1 MLRRLWVLKQWR
13 NMCKSSR
20 QHWMYHSWCFFNRS
34 ISNCS
39 SRNVAGYEP
48 SNTDWFCSKRNV
60 PSNTLQEGSKVLQ
73 TCLVWRQWRTAVS
86 IVLLKCKKC
95 MLHLWWR
102 TEAKLAKVFTVF
114 LVQALYWPL
123 LSLTFSISLFYA
135 HCFWPAS
142 GILRKLNFSFPSYF
156 VITRR
161 NV

>member
-1 MLRRLWVLKQWR
+1 
-13 NMCKSSR
+13 MCKSSR
-20 QHWMYHSWCFFNRS
+20 QHWMYHSWCFSNRS
-34 ISNCS
+34 ISNCR

-102 TEAKLAKVFTVF
+102 TEAKLAIVFTVAE
-114 LVQALYWPL
+114 VWINP
-123 LSLTFSISLFYA
+123 SPWSISLL
-135 HCFWPAS
+135 S
-142 GILRKLNFSFPSYF
+142 FSFFYF
-156 VITRR
+156 SPTLGIRR
-161 NV
+161 MLIF